1 MAAGRGA
8 VRLLARAGALPGGDS
23 GGLGKSGG
31 ELQIYVRLP
40 DTGDTVCLCLP
51 ADGTVADCS
60 EALASS
66 GAPPGLDLY
75 FQGQRLRA
83 SDALSDAGLSA
94 QCVIEARRGEESVFA
109 DVRGPEAWVLTAG
122 MQVDPAN
129 PRRLTVGVGRSF
141 HGYGALLSER
151 VVHLSS
157 GSWSMEVLVQTNSD
171 GRPRRS
177 GNMDERYKVGFVNP
191 RDFAV
196 GDYFTGSCGG
206 IFFEFDG
213 TLHARMAADHGCCR
227 DTDDDVSEDDPLV
240 ASDLGPY
247 RPRGG
252 LRVCLQTTPQRL
264 VKVTVQERKGF
275 CDIGED
281 KAETVTEVEV
291 PADKWPTGP
300 VSPFVMLNAAADI
313 AEVQ

>member
-171 GRPRRS
+171 GRLRRQGS
-177 GNMDERYKVGFVNP
+177 MDGRYKIGFINPHGFVQ
-191 RDFAV
+191 
-196 GDYFTGSCGG
+196 GDYFTGCGKG
-206 IFFEFDG
+206 VWYDFSGALF
-213 TLHARMAADHGCCR
+213 ARAVDC
-227 DTDDDVSEDDPLV
+227 EDDEDGPIMV
-240 ASDLGPY
+240 ARGLGPV